1 MKMKKNEQNRNNENK
16 IKVEALQEESITGL
30 YQTRLGQK
38 IATNPVEDEDN
49 VEDSWMK
56 IKRDCM

>member
-16 IKVEALQEESITGL
+16 INVESITGL

>member
-16 IKVEALQEESITGL
+16 IKVVESITGL